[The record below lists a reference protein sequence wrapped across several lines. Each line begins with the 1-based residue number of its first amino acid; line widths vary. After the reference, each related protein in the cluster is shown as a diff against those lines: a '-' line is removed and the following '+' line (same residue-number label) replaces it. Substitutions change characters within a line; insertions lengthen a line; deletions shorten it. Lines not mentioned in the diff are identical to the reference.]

1 MVDVE
6 TFLCGYCGGCGVR
19 DEAGGNG
26 EDMWRAVVKVAGIE
40 CT

>member
-1 MVDVE
+1 VAVAE
-6 TFLCGYCGGCGVR
+6 AAA
-19 DEAGGNG
+19 ESAAGGNG